1 MKDKM
6 DLLQEFIDSLTLG
19 VYRNTPGPEGRF
31 IIVNQALVDM
41 FEAGS
46 KEELM
51 KHNVRDLYVDKS
63 RRNELSEKILKNGFI
78 RGKEFE
84 ALTFKGRK
92 FTAAVTAKM
101 RKDDDGQVYFDG
113 IIEDI
118 SERKRT
124 EEERARLAAIVDS
137 SDDAIIGKT
146 LSGVITS
153 WNGGAEKIYGYAP
166 EEMVGRPVSVLAV
179 PGHGDEI
186 SRILE
191 MVSRGKNVTHFETD
205 RLRKDGK
212 TIRVSLTV
220 SPIKDSSGEIVGAS
234 TIARDITG
242 QKFLQDELRRQ
253 MSELER
259 FNKVAV
265 GRELKMI
272 ELKKEIAELKMK
284 VKEKTK

>member
-31 IIVNQALVDM
+31 IIVNQALADM

>member
-1 MKDKM
+1 M

-31 IIVNQALVDM
+31 IIVNQALADM